1 VAGFASTGNRPIY
14 RRSAAGLRF
23 SVYAIIS
30 LALMYLDQQQQWSAK
45 LRYGIQAASYP
56 MQLIASSPVRS
67 WRWFADAASTR
78 NALRTEN
85 EQLRTNQRTLQ
96 LGQLR
101 LQALEAEN
109 QQLRALTAALPPLIS
124 KSMLAEVIKV
134 DTTPLRQ
141 RLVINKGANDGIAIN
156 QVAVDGKGILGQVA
170 FVGPYSAEVILLT
183 DPEHAMP
190 VQVTRNQL
198 RSVAEGSGRV
208 DQLLLP
214 YLATNADVKSG
225 DVLVSSGLGGVF
237 PAGLPVAT
245 IVGVSR
251 SANQLLAQ
259 VTATPLARMDGA
271 RELMLIEF
279 NTANPAAPVT
289 DAQLLAPAITVLST
303 GK

>member
-23 SVYAIIS
+23 SIYAIIS
-30 LALMYLDQQQQWSAK
+30 LTLMYLDQQQQWSAK
-45 LRYGIQAASYP
+45 LRYGMQAASYP
-56 MQLIASSPVRS
+56 MQLIASAPVRS
-67 WRWFADAASTR
+67 WRWLTDAAATR
-78 NALRTEN
+78 NALRIEN
-85 EQLRTNQRTLQ
+85 EQLLGNQRVLQ

-109 QQLRALTAALPPLIS
+109 QQLRALHAALPPLIS
-124 KSMLAEVIKV
+124 KSLLAEVIKV

-141 RLVINKGANDGIAIN
+141 RLVINKGTNDGVAIN
-156 QVAVDGKGILGQVA
+156 QVAVDGTGILGQVA
-170 FVGPYSAEVILLT
+170 YAGPYSAEIILLT

-208 DQLLLP
+208 DQVLLP
-214 YLATNADVKSG
+214 YLVANADVKDG

-245 IVGVSR
+245 IVGISR

-259 VTATPLARMDGA
+259 ITATPLARMDGA
-271 RELMLIEF
+271 REVMLIEF
-279 NTANPAAPVT
+279 NAANPAAPVT
-289 DAQLLAPAITVLST
+289 DAQLLAPTTAAAST